1 MCLLLKVRAAGTS
14 QSLDS
19 PSDSPHGARDV
30 GLATEVGSAASSSIS
45 NLSHRQGHA
54 WPHGEQPGQ
63 HSRQPMANGQRG
75 PPGRPGRAAAL
86 AQGNGGP
93 KDSSAALAA
102 ASAAA
107 AAALRP
113 NWGSGPASH
122 AGQSSSACSHIS
134 LHELHLAS

>member
-1 MCLLLKVRAAGTS
+1 MISMQKVMTAGTS

-30 GLATEVGSAASSSIS
+30 GPAAEVGSAASSSIS
-45 NLSHRQGHA
+45 NFSHRQGHA

-63 HSRQPMANGQRG
+63 HSRQPLANGQRG
-75 PPGRPGRAAAL
+75 PPGRPSRAAAPV
-86 AQGNGGP
+86 QGNGGP

-113 NWGSGPASH
+113 HRGSGPGSH
-122 AGQSSSACSHIS
+122 AGQPSSC
-134 LHELHLAS
+134 